1 MLPNQ
6 KLTIDTPEQI
16 SLEYEV
22 AGPGS
27 RFMALFVDLMLQA
40 LAFLCLFLLFVFSGS
55 TVQGLF
61 KGAGTWVIALLVLV
75 LFGLQWG
82 YFAAFEILWKGQT
95 PGKRQAGIRVIN
107 ETGREASVYESVARN
122 LLRAVDSLPGVYAVG
137 ALVMFI
143 SPQNKRIGDY
153 VAGTIV
159 VHDRKPEDDAIF
171 FNTNTE
177 EVADTINY
185 SAITSNDLMVVETF
199 LQRRLDLDYLVRQK
213 TAAKLAQHFREKCQV
228 PEGLHRDDENLL
240 EALVR
245 GFRRSA
251 RFSQR

>member
-1 MLPNQ
+1 VLPNQ

-16 SLEYEV
+16 SLEYEI

-27 RFMALFVDLMLQA
+27 RFMALFIDMMLQGI
-40 LAFLCLFLLFVFSGS
+40 AFFAIFLVMLFAGS
-55 TVQGLF
+55 TVQNLF
-61 KGAGTWVIALLVLV
+61 KGAGTWVLALLVLGI
-75 LFGLQWG
+75 FALQWG
-82 YFAAFEILWKGQT
+82 YFVAFEIFWKGQT

-107 ETGREASVYESVARN
+107 ETGREASSYEAVARN
-122 LLRAVDSLPGVYAVG
+122 LLRAIDSLPGVYALG
-137 ALVMFI
+137 AVVMFI

-171 FNTNTE
+171 FNTENQD
-177 EVADTINY
+177 VADTINY
-185 SAITSNDLMVVETF
+185 STITPNDLMVIETF
-199 LQRRLDLDYLVRQK
+199 LQRRLDLDYGVRQR
-213 TAAKLAQHFREKCQV
+213 TGEKLAKHFREKCAV
-228 PEGLHRDDENLL
+228 PEGTHPDNENLL

-251 RFSQR
+251 RFSPR